1 LWFQRLQLLID
12 GLPART
18 MIYPGDQLENPVK
31 LGLDSSV
38 YVPADNLTVVDLK
51 GTSNLKRYTPYYGTS
66 VLAHGCATVP
76 QNVFAPWLFIKWIL
90 HGAG

>member
-18 MIYPGDQLENPVK
+18 GDQLENPVK

-51 GTSNLKRYTPYYGTS
+51 GTST
-66 VLAHGCATVP
+66 
-76 QNVFAPWLFIKWIL
+76 
-90 HGAG
+90 